1 MTLNLSWVRAHSTYL
16 LILLV
21 LLSSFT
27 GLWFRFLPM
36 EYLGDGPVQKL
47 IFMDTWYSMRQIEQI
62 TANYPEYAW
71 FDPMTAYPTGKDV
84 DWGPLFPFLCATL
97 CVLLGAVTRP
107 ENMIMASYVPPL
119 LFLIL
124 VPVMWYLGKLTG
136 GERTGWIAA
145 IIVPI
150 ISGELLYRSFF
161 GYLDHHLTETLF
173 STLFITLL
181 LALILTIQKDK
192 TIIYSTKSLILAG
205 SAGFIYFLGIMN
217 IPTMVLFLGIG
228 AIILFIHAIYV
239 RNYKELS
246 SLFIHLCLFWLVF
259 SLFFLFLGINFDG
272 LSVHRYTIAHIF
284 IAMVPPVLVGIFGL
298 ISYLCD
304 QKPVKYFYCGVIG
317 TIIAGY
323 VTFVATLPSIHD
335 QFINYLK
342 TFFFFPYADSFINEM
357 QMWES
362 IRAWYSYNLALIL
375 AFLGIIICIIHLL
388 RSYHPVRMGVLVW
401 GLIILFATIM
411 HLRYEYY
418 ASVVI
423 VLFAAIT
430 LSTLYTK
437 ITEYEQP
444 LSRSKKDTEKKHPL
458 SIRAMSVVSILII
471 LIGVLSAQT
480 IFIITDTQI
489 GQISIS
495 NDWADSLL
503 WLSDNSPEP
512 GIMYDKIYGKANFT
526 YPEESYGILSWWD
539 YGHWITFLSKRIP
552 ITSPFQDN
560 VPPVAKFL
568 SAQSEEDA
576 NTHAAEVGARY
587 VITDYATVTLKFAA
601 LPLWAY
607 GKDSTSSYQETYYQ
621 QSPELGRYDP
631 ILVLKQPYF
640 MSTASRLHLFDG
652 SYTSGSGGTLLTI
665 DQSPLNG
672 GIPVIISAGEI
683 SAQDAPN
690 LAPSSQRLAGSIQF
704 TKPITDVPALGHY
717 RLIYESPTTVASDD
731 LRQIKEVKI
740 FERVNGYTLP
750 GTGTIELP
758 ITTNQ
763 GRNYTWQQKSSNGSF
778 TLPYSTQ
785 NNPYEVR
792 ATGPYRIIETG
803 KTVEVSED
811 QIT

>member
-1 MTLNLSWVRAHSTYL
+1 
-16 LILLV
+16 
-21 LLSSFT
+21 
-27 GLWFRFLPM
+27 M

-47 IFMDTWYSMRQIEQI
+47 IFMDSWYSMKQIETI
-62 TANYPEYAW
+62 AANYPGYVW

-97 CVLLGAVTRP
+97 CVLMGAVTRP
-107 ENMIMASYVPPL
+107 ENMIVASYVPPL
-119 LFLIL
+119 LFLTLI
-124 VPVMWYLGKLTG
+124 PVMWYLGKLVG
-136 GERTGWIAA
+136 GERTGWLAA

-161 GYLDHHLTETLF
+161 GYLDHHLTETLL

-181 LALILTIQKDK
+181 LALILTIQKEK
-192 TIIYSTKSLILAG
+192 TKIYSKKSLFLAG
-205 SAGFIYFLGIMN
+205 SAGFAYFLGIMN
-217 IPTMVLFLGIG
+217 VPTMVLFLGIG
-228 AIILFIHAIYV
+228 AIILLVHATYV
-239 RNYKELS
+239 RNYMELS
-246 SLFIHLCLFWLVF
+246 SLFVHLCLFWLVF
-259 SLFFLFLGINFDG
+259 SILFLYIGINLDG
-272 LSVHRYTIAHIF
+272 LSLHRYTLAHIF
-284 IAMVPPVLVGIFGL
+284 IVMVLPVLVGIFGL
-298 ISYLCD
+298 ISYICD
-304 QKPVKYFYCGVIG
+304 QKPVKYFYGGVIG

-323 VTFVATLPSIHD
+323 VALEVGLPSIHV

-357 QMWES
+357 QMWGPV
-362 IRAWYSYNLALIL
+362 RALYSYNLALIL
-375 AFLGIIICIIHLL
+375 AVLGIIICIIQLF
-388 RSYHPVRMGVLVW
+388 RSYHPVRMGILVW

-423 VLFAAIT
+423 VLFSAIT
-430 LSTLYTK
+430 LCTLFIK
-437 ITEYEQP
+437 ITCEKQP
-444 LSRSKKDTEKKHPL
+444 ESRSKKGIDVTPKKNL
-458 SIRAMSVVSILII
+458 MAISVISVLII
-471 LIGVLSAQT
+471 LILAFSAQT
-480 IFIITDTQI
+480 ALIVVNNQM

-495 NDWADSLL
+495 NDWANSLL

-512 GIMYDKIYGKANFT
+512 GIMYDKIYEKANFT

-560 VPPVAKFL
+560 LPPVAKFL

-587 VITDYATVTLKFAA
+587 AITDYATVTLKFAA

-607 GKDSTSSYQETYYQ
+607 GKNSISSYQETYYQ
-621 QSPELGRYDP
+621 QSPESGRYDP

-652 SYTSGSGGTLLTI
+652 SYTSGTGGTLLTI
-665 DQSPLNG
+665 EQSPLSG
-672 GIPVIISAGEI
+672 EIPVITSAGEI
-683 SAQDAPN
+683 SAQDAQN
-690 LAPSSQRLAGSIQF
+690 LAPSSQRLVGSIQF

-731 LRQIKEVKI
+731 IRQIKEVKI

>member
-1 MTLNLSWVRAHSTYL
+1 
-16 LILLV
+16 
-21 LLSSFT
+21 
-27 GLWFRFLPM
+27 M

-107 ENMIMASYVPPL
+107 ENMVMASYVPPL

-150 ISGELLYRSFF
+150 ITGELLYRSFF

-181 LALILTIQKDK
+181 LALILTIQKEK

-205 SAGFIYFLGIMN
+205 SAGFAYFLGIMN

-272 LSVHRYTIAHIF
+272 LSVHRYTIVHIF
-284 IAMVPPVLVGIFGL
+284 IAMVLPVLVGIFGL
-298 ISYLCD
+298 ISYVCD
-304 QKPVKYFYCGVIG
+304 QKPVKYFYGGVIG
-317 TIIAGY
+317 TIIGGY
-323 VTFVATLPSIHD
+323 AVFVMGFPSIHD
-335 QFINYLK
+335 QFVNYLK
-342 TFFFFPYADSFINEM
+342 TFFLFPYADSFINEM
-357 QMWES
+357 QMWEPV
-362 IRAWYSYNLALIL
+362 RAWYSYNIALIL
-375 AFLGIIICIIHLL
+375 AFLGILICLIQLF

-512 GIMYDKIYGKANFT
+512 GIMYDKIYEKANFT
-526 YPEESYGILSWWD
+526 YPVESYGILSWWD

-607 GKDSTSSYQETYYQ
+607 GKDSISSYQETYYQ
-621 QSPELGRYDP
+621 QSPESGRYDP

-665 DQSPLNG
+665 DQSPLND
-672 GIPVIISAGEI
+672 GIPVITSAGEI
-683 SAQDAPN
+683 SAHDAQN

-731 LRQIKEVKI
+731 VRQIKEVKI

-758 ITTNQ
+758 LTSNQ

>member
-1 MTLNLSWVRAHSTYL
+1 MTLNFSWVRAHSTYI

-21 LLSSFT
+21 LLSSII

-36 EYLGDGPVQKL
+36 DYLGDGPVQKL

-181 LALILTIQKDK
+181 LALILTIQKEK

-205 SAGFIYFLGIMN
+205 SAGFAYFLGIMN

-272 LSVHRYTIAHIF
+272 LSVHRYTIVHIF
-284 IAMVPPVLVGIFGL
+284 IAMVLPVLVGIFGL
-298 ISYLCD
+298 ISYVCD
-304 QKPVKYFYCGVIG
+304 QKPVRYFYGGVIG

-323 VTFVATLPSIHD
+323 AVFVVGLPSIHD
-335 QFINYLK
+335 QFVNYLK
-342 TFFFFPYADSFINEM
+342 TFFLFPYADSFINEM
-357 QMWES
+357 QMWEPV
-362 IRAWYSYNLALIL
+362 RAWYSYNIALIL
-375 AFLGIIICIIHLL
+375 AFLGILICLIQLF

-411 HLRYEYY
+411 HIRYEYY

-423 VLFAAIT
+423 VLFVAIT
-430 LSTLYTK
+430 LSTLYSK
-437 ITEYEQP
+437 ITEYGQS
-444 LSRSKKDTEKKHPL
+444 LSRSKKEVENNQNL
-458 SIRAMSVVSILII
+458 SIRAMSVVVTLIV

-495 NDWADSLL
+495 NDWANSLL

-512 GIMYDKIYGKANFT
+512 GIIYDKNYEKENFT

-560 VPPVAKFL
+560 LPPVAKFL

-587 VITDYATVTLKFAA
+587 AITDYATVTLKFAA

-607 GKDSTSSYQETYYQ
+607 GKNSISSYQETYYQ
-621 QSPELGRYDP
+621 QSPESGRYDP

-652 SYTSGSGGTLLTI
+652 SYTSGTGGTLLTI
-665 DQSPLNG
+665 EQSPLSG
-672 GIPVIISAGEI
+672 EIPVITSAGEI
-683 SAQDAPN
+683 SAQDAQN
-690 LAPSSQRLAGSIQF
+690 LAPSSQRLVGSIQF

-731 LRQIKEVKI
+731 IRQIKEVKI

-785 NNPYEVR
+785 NNPYGVR

>member
-1 MTLNLSWVRAHSTYL
+1 
-16 LILLV
+16 
-21 LLSSFT
+21 
-27 GLWFRFLPM
+27 
-36 EYLGDGPVQKL
+36 
-47 IFMDTWYSMRQIEQI
+47 
-62 TANYPEYAW
+62 
-71 FDPMTAYPTGKDV
+71 
-84 DWGPLFPFLCATL
+84 
-97 CVLLGAVTRP
+97 
-107 ENMIMASYVPPL
+107 
-119 LFLIL
+119 
-124 VPVMWYLGKLTG
+124 
-136 GERTGWIAA
+136 
-145 IIVPI
+145 
-150 ISGELLYRSFF
+150 
-161 GYLDHHLTETLF
+161 
-173 STLFITLL
+173 
-181 LALILTIQKDK
+181 
-192 TIIYSTKSLILAG
+192 
-205 SAGFIYFLGIMN
+205 
-217 IPTMVLFLGIG
+217 
-228 AIILFIHAIYV
+228 
-239 RNYKELS
+239 
-246 SLFIHLCLFWLVF
+246 
-259 SLFFLFLGINFDG
+259 
-272 LSVHRYTIAHIF
+272 
-284 IAMVPPVLVGIFGL
+284 
-298 ISYLCD
+298 
-304 QKPVKYFYCGVIG
+304 
-317 TIIAGY
+317 
-323 VTFVATLPSIHD
+323 
-335 QFINYLK
+335 
-342 TFFFFPYADSFINEM
+342 
-357 QMWES
+357 MWEPV
-362 IRAWYSYNLALIL
+362 RAWYSYNIALIL
-375 AFLGIIICIIHLL
+375 AFLGIIIIIIHLL
-388 RSYHPVRMGVLVW
+388 RSYHPSANGVLVW
-401 GLIILFATIM
+401 VWLFSLQPSCI
-411 HLRYEYY
+411 RYEYY

-437 ITEYEQP
+437 INEYEQP

-512 GIMYDKIYGKANFT
+512 GIMYDKIYEKANFT
-526 YPEESYGILSWWD
+526 YPVESYGILSWWD

-607 GKDSTSSYQETYYQ
+607 GKDSISSYQETYYQ
-621 QSPELGRYDP
+621 QSPESGRYDP

-665 DQSPLNG
+665 DQSPLND
-672 GIPVIISAGEI
+672 GIPVITSAGEI
-683 SAQDAPN
+683 SAQDAQN

-704 TKPITDVPALGHY
+704 TKPIIDVPALGHY

-731 LRQIKEVKI
+731 VRQIKEVKI

-758 ITTNQ
+758 LTTNQ

-778 TLPYSTQ
+778 TLPIAHRTI
-785 NNPYEVR
+785 R
-792 ATGPYRIIETG
+792 AKFVQPDHIGLSKLEKQWKYQKIR
-803 KTVEVSED
+803 
-811 QIT
+811 

>member
-1 MTLNLSWVRAHSTYL
+1 
-16 LILLV
+16 
-21 LLSSFT
+21 
-27 GLWFRFLPM
+27 M
-36 EYLGDGPVQKL
+36 EYLGDGSVQKL
-47 IFMDTWYSMRQIEQI
+47 IFMDSWYSMRQIEDI
-62 TANYPEYAW
+62 SANYPGYAW

-97 CVLLGAVTRP
+97 CVLLGAATRP
-107 ENMIMASYVPPL
+107 ENLIVASFISPL
-119 LFLIL
+119 LFLVLI
-124 VPVMWYLGKLTG
+124 PIIWYLGKLTG
-136 GERTGWIAA
+136 EARIGWLAA

-161 GYLDHHLTETLF
+161 GYLDHHLTETLL
-173 STLFITLL
+173 STLFITLF
-181 LALILTIQKDK
+181 LALILTIQKER
-192 TIIYSTKSLILAG
+192 TVIYSKKSLILTI
-205 SAGFIYFLGIMN
+205 SAGFAYFLGIMN

-228 AIILFIHAIYV
+228 AIILFIHTIFV
-239 RNYKELS
+239 RDYRELS
-246 SLFIHLCLFWLVF
+246 YLFSHLCLFWLVF

-272 LSVHRYTIAHIF
+272 LSMHRYTIAHIF
-284 IAMVPPVLVGIFGL
+284 IAMVLPVLVGVFGL
-298 ISYLCD
+298 ISYICD
-304 QKPVKYFYCGVIG
+304 QKPVKYFYGGVIG

-323 VTFVATLPSIHD
+323 VALEVGLPSIND

-357 QMWES
+357 QMWEPV
-362 IRAWYSYNLALIL
+362 RAWYSYNIALIL
-375 AFLGIIICIIHLL
+375 AFLGIIICIIQLF
-388 RSYHPVRMGVLVW
+388 RSYHPVRMGILVW

-411 HLRYEYY
+411 HIRYEYY

-430 LSTLYTK
+430 LNTLYTK
-437 ITEYEQP
+437 ITEHENP
-444 LSRSKKDTEKKHPL
+444 LSRSKKGIENNQNF
-458 SIRAMSVVSILII
+458 SIWAISVVGVVII

-480 IFIITDTQI
+480 IFIITKTQI
-489 GQISIS
+489 DQISIS

-512 GIMYDKIYGKANFT
+512 GIMYDKNYEKANFA

-560 VPPVAKFL
+560 VSPVAKFL
-568 SAQSEEDA
+568 STQSEEDA
-576 NTHAAEVGARY
+576 NTHATEVGAKY
-587 VITDYATVTLKFAA
+587 VITDYATVTTKFAA

-607 GKDSTSSYQETYYQ
+607 GKDSISSYQETYYQ
-621 QSPELGRYDP
+621 QSPESGRYDP

-652 SYTSGSGGTLLTI
+652 SFTSGSGGTLLTI
-665 DQSPLNG
+665 DHSPLNG
-672 GIPVIISAGEI
+672 GIPVITSAGEI
-683 SAQDAPN
+683 SAQDAQK
-690 LAPSSQRLAGSIQF
+690 LAPSSQQLAGSIQF

-731 LRQIKEVKI
+731 VRQIKEVKI

-758 ITTNQ
+758 LTTNQ